1 MGASLHM
8 FVSLCISSWVKGLK
22 IISPLPNLVF
32 AFFLSVKKWKSISHF
47 SHVQLFASDPMNC
60 SPPGSS
66 VHGILQARIL
76 EWIAMPFSRASSR
89 PRDRTQVSCIAG
101 RFFTI
106 WTTREASIGKQMCVY
121 PLSGVCFES
130 IFSWPW
136 HIFSFSSVSITEQNL
151 KFQWGPI
158 HQSFLSRTS
167 LSVGVVSEE
176 SSPTS
181 EFP

>member
-1 MGASLHM
+1 M
-8 FVSLCISSWVKGLK
+8 FVSMCISSWVKGLK

-32 AFFLSVKKWKSISHF
+32 AFLLSVKKWKSISRF
-47 SHVQLFASDPMNC
+47 SRVQLFAMDC

-76 EWIAMPFSRASSR
+76 EWVAMPFSRGSSW
-89 PRDRTQVSCIAG
+89 PRDQTQVPCTAG

-106 WTTREASIGKQMCVY
+106 WITREASIGKQMCVY

-130 IFSWPW
+130 IFSWLW
-136 HIFSFSSVSITEQNL
+136 LIFSFSSVSITEQNL

-158 HQSFLSRTS
+158 HQSFLSRTL
-167 LSVGVVSEE
+167 LSAGVISEE